1 MEEFLKI
8 LLVDDDS
15 ELTAMLAEY
24 LAGEGFVAEQTH
36 EATSGIASALTGEFD
51 AVVLDIMLP
60 GSSGIDVLRAIRAKS
75 DVPVLMLTAK
85 GDRSDRVLGLEL
97 GADDY
102 ITKPYFPPELVA
114 RLKAVLRRPRKR
126 EAVGVLR
133 LQHLTCDTTRRL
145 VHWQQQPIEL
155 TATEFNIL
163 TILLSANERVLAK
176 EELSQQVLGRRHE
189 SYDRSL
195 DVHVSNLSLKMDKTT
210 NGALR
215 IATVRGVGWKMESTE

>member
-1 MEEFLKI
+1 LKI
-8 LLVDDDS
+8 LLIDDDT

-36 EATSGIASALTGEFD
+36 EATSGIVSALSGEYD

-60 GSSGIDVLRAIRAKS
+60 GSNGIDVLRAIRAKS

-85 GDRSDRVLGLEL
+85 GDRTDRVLGLEL

-114 RLKAVLRRPRKR
+114 RLRAVLRRPAR
-126 EAVGVLR
+126 ERVHVEALRMQDLVCDPARRQVL
-133 LQHLTCDTTRRL
+133 
-145 VHWQQQPIEL
+145 WQQKAIEL

-163 TILLSANERVLAK
+163 AILLGAKERVCTK

-195 DVHVSNLSLKMDKTT
+195 DVHISNLRLKMDKTT

-215 IATVRGVGWKMESTE
+215 IATVRGVGWKMESAE